1 MRKVCLFIVI
11 LAISGLTHLRA
22 ADAPL
27 AGEVAGL
34 ISIEQVYASQARS
47 KPARTRTNDWVQL
60 FVRHGDAVEKGQ
72 RLAVYRNARGR
83 TVLEYI
89 ASRSGRVLVNGQAA
103 LNSLG
108 SVLEIITVPHEE
120 YCNVENCSAGNR
132 E

>member
-1 MRKVCLFIVI
+1 LRKVCLFIVI

-34 ISIEQVYASQARS
+34 ISIERVYASQARAT
-47 KPARTRTNDWVQL
+47 PARTRPSDWVQL
-60 FVRHGDAVEKGQ
+60 FVRHGDVVEKGQ

-103 LNSLG
+103 LNRLE

-120 YCNVENCSAGNR
+120 YCNVENCSAGNG